1 MINLKKKIQRLG
13 PNQQKALLLLF
24 TGIGLSFARTSKQY
38 FRVLESTAEEWK
50 KINKQ
55 SLERA
60 IASLYKS
67 KLIREHENPDGS
79 LTMILTDKGKD
90 KAITFN
96 IDNMGIKKPKVWDK
110 KWRIVLFDIPEKH
123 KPAREALRETL
134 KRLGFY
140 EYQKSVLIQPYPCQ
154 DEINFLIEYFSI
166 RSYVRIITA
175 TDLDNELHLLKIFDL
190 A

>member
-1 MINLKKKIQRLG
+1 MG

-24 TGIGLSFARTSKQY
+24 AGIGLSIARTPRQY
-38 FRVLESTAEEWK
+38 FRVVRGVGEEWQ

-60 IASLYKS
+60 IAGLYKS

-79 LTMILTDKGKD
+79 LTMMLTDKGKQ

-96 IDNMGIKKPKVWDK
+96 IDNMEIKKPKQWDR
-110 KWRIVLFDIPEKH
+110 KWRMVLFDIPEKY
-123 KPAREALRETL
+123 KPAREALRENL

-140 EYQKSVLIQPYPCQ
+140 EYQKSVLVHPYPCQ
-154 DEINFLIEYFSI
+154 DEVSFVVEYFDI
-166 RSYVRIITA
+166 RPYVRIITA
-175 TDLDNELHLLKIFDL
+175 TELDNGLHLRKLFGL
-190 A
+190 L